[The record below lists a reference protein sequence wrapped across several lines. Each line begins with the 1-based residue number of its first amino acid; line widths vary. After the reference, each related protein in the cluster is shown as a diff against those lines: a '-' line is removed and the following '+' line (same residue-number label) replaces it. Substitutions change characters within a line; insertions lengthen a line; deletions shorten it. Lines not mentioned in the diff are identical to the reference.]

1 MLTAIT
7 RGVSHAI
14 ARCELTHLA
23 RTPIDVGLANRQH
36 EAYERC
42 LAAAGCTVRRLPA
55 GEDMP
60 DCVFIEDTAV
70 VFDELAIVTRP
81 GAASRRPE
89 TPAVAEA
96 LRAFRVL
103 QRIEPPATVD
113 GGDVLVAART
123 VFVGR
128 SLRTNDEGIEQIRQL
143 LAPHGYSTRAVE
155 VAGCLHLKS
164 AVTSIGDG
172 RLLINPGWVRA
183 EEFDGFALVE
193 IDPAEPFAA
202 NALRL
207 GDVLIYSDAFPL
219 TRRRLERCGLQVATV
234 DVSETAKAEGG
245 VTCCSLVLAT

>member
-7 RGVSHAI
+7 RGVSPAI

-23 RTPIDVGLANRQH
+23 RTPIDVGLADRQH

-42 LAAAGCTVRRLPA
+42 LAAAGCAVRRLPP

-70 VFDELAIVTRP
+70 VFDDLAIVTRP
-81 GAASRRPE
+81 GALSRRPE

-96 LRAFRVL
+96 LSAFRL
-103 QRIEPPATVD
+103 LKRIEPPATVD
-113 GGDVLVAART
+113 GGDVLVAERT

-128 SLRTNDEGIEQIRQL
+128 SERTNDRGIEQVRQL

-155 VAGCLHLKS
+155 VTGCLHLKS
-164 AVTSIGDG
+164 AVTSIGDR
-172 RLLINPGWVRA
+172 RLLINPAWVDT
-183 EEFDGFALVE
+183 EEFSGFALVE
-193 IDPAEPFAA
+193 IDPSEPFAA

-219 TRRRLERCGLQVATV
+219 TRRRLERCGLRVVTV

-245 VTCCSLVLAT
+245 VTCCSLVFAT